1 MTKYEIRRNVRG
13 EPRAIEFDDNETANL
28 FLSAPAMYEA
38 LKVALKALEET
49 GLYTGTR
56 IGIAKILAKAEGK
69 GLTAEVVKVEEV
81 K

>member
-28 FLSAPAMYEA
+28 FLSAPAMY
-38 LKVALKALEET
+38 LEET